1 MRVRD
6 DDFHPMMEEKR
17 LQELLGVA
25 KKQRDKT
32 LEKEIT
38 RKLVTLYVSQGEYF
52 KMADKPDPKLARRYL
67 EKAQQIQKDH
77 PIANYRLGYLYYRN
91 REYTK
96 AVSFFE
102 RALDGSMEEEL
113 NDTQRVLA
121 NMFLVNC
128 GIKIAKEAIQEITFI
143 EDNMY
148 TELEMERIERYK
160 KEILVLDE
168 EIFNKMFYRKIENGT
183 EEKIGEYEFIN
194 FKPDK
199 NQILLKRS
207 DQGMEI
213 HFKDFKPITLNP
225 KTFYTLY
232 GIVTAKSFRTYRE
245 LQEIATN
252 GSGQEVSDDYIRQII
267 LRLSRDLPYWGHII
281 ETTSIIHS
289 ETRRPIA
296 AIKLADGYSA
306 CILCRVEDYLPDYQ

>member
-1 MRVRD
+1 MRNRD
-6 DDFHPMMEEKR
+6 DDVHPMMEAKR

-25 KKQRDKT
+25 RKLKDKT
-32 LEKEIT
+32 QEKEMT
-38 RKLVTLYVSQGEYF
+38 KKLVNLYVSQGEYF
-52 KMADKPDPKLARRYL
+52 KMGDKPDLNIAKRYL
-67 EKAQQIQKDH
+67 EKALQMQKDH
-77 PIANYRLGYLYYRN
+77 PVANYRLGYLYYQR

-113 NDTQRVLA
+113 NDTQRMLA

-128 GIKIAKEAIQEITFI
+128 GIKIAKEAIHEINFI
-143 EDNMY
+143 EDNVY
-148 TELEMERIERYK
+148 TDLEIERIERYK
-160 KEILVLDE
+160 NEILVLDE

-199 NQILLKRS
+199 NQVLLKRS

-213 HFKDFKPITLNP
+213 HFKGFKPISLNP

-232 GIVTAKSFRTYRE
+232 GIITAKSFRTYRE

-252 GSGQEVSDDYIRQII
+252 GSGQEVSDDYLRQII
-267 LRLSRDLPYWGHII
+267 RRLSRDLPYWEHIF
-281 ETTSIIHS
+281 ETTSILHP
-289 ETRRPIA
+289 ETRRLVA

>member
-1 MRVRD
+1 MRDRD
-6 DDFHPMMEEKR
+6 DEFHPMIEETR
-17 LQELLGVA
+17 LKELLEVA
-25 KKQRDKT
+25 RKQRDRT

-38 RKLVTLYVSQGEYF
+38 KKLVKLYVSQGEYF
-52 KMADKPDPKLARRYL
+52 KMGDKPDLNIAKRYL
-67 EKAQQIQKDH
+67 EKALQMQKDH
-77 PIANYRLGYLYYRN
+77 PVANYRLGYLYYR
-91 REYTK
+91 RSEYTK
-96 AVSFFE
+96 AVSSFE

-113 NDTQRVLA
+113 NDTQRMLA

-128 GIKIAKEAIQEITFI
+128 GIKIAKEAIHEINFT
-143 EDNMY
+143 EDNVY
-148 TELEMERIERYK
+148 TELEIERIERYK
-160 KEILVLDE
+160 NEILVLDE

-199 NQILLKRS
+199 SQILLKRS

-213 HFKDFKPITLNP
+213 HFQDFDPITLNP
-225 KTFYTLY
+225 KFFYTLY
-232 GIVTAKSFRTYRE
+232 GIVTAKGFRTYRE
-245 LQEIATN
+245 LQEIASN
-252 GSGQEVSDDYIRQII
+252 GSVQVVSDDYIRQII

-281 ETTSIIHS
+281 ETTSIIHLES
-289 ETRRPIA
+289 RRPIA

>member
-1 MRVRD
+1 MRD
-6 DDFHPMMEEKR
+6 SDNDIHPMMEEKR
-17 LQELLGVA
+17 LQELLGA
-25 KKQRDKT
+25 ARKQRDKT

-38 RKLVTLYVSQGEYF
+38 KKLVKLYVSQGEYF

-67 EKAQQIQKDH
+67 EKALQWQKDH
-77 PIANYRLGYLYYRN
+77 PVANYRLGYLYYRN

-113 NDTQRVLA
+113 NDTQRMLA

-128 GIKIAKEAIQEITFI
+128 GIKIAKEAIHEINFI
-143 EDNMY
+143 EDNVY
-148 TELEMERIERYK
+148 TELEIERIERYK
-160 KEILVLDE
+160 NEILVLDE
-168 EIFNKMFYRKIENGT
+168 EIFNKMFYRKIENGK
-183 EEKIGEYEFIN
+183 EEKIGEYEFLN

-199 NQILLKRS
+199 NQVLLKRS
-207 DQGMEI
+207 DTGMEI
-213 HFKDFKPITLNP
+213 LFHDFEPISLNP
-225 KTFYTLY
+225 KSFYTLY

-267 LRLSRDLPYWGHII
+267 RRLSRDLPYWGHIM
-281 ETTSIIHS
+281 ETTSILHP
-289 ETRRPIA
+289 ETRRPLA
-296 AIKLADGYSA
+296 AIKLADEYSA
-306 CILCRVEDYLPDYQ
+306 SILCRVEDFLPD